1 MLPWVN
7 ELIVVLDDCFPQ
19 VLNAPREPRRLSN
32 WPIHELDGHMGGYI
46 IVRGGDYRAET
57 EDMSYIPR
65 VTPLVSCP
73 NSASFNPLGYEFPL
87 VPH

>member
-1 MLPWVN
+1 MPPENPEGLVID
-7 ELIVVLDDCFPQ
+7 LFM
-19 VLNAPREPRRLSN
+19 N
-32 WPIHELDGHMGGYI
+32 WMATWGGYI